1 MAYATVQDLQA
12 GFRELSESEQQT
24 AAALLEEAAVIID
37 AYARP
42 STDFRQKLV
51 VSCHMVRRAIGDN
64 SGQSLPIGAT
74 QGTISAGG
82 YSQSWT
88 LASGGTGELYL
99 TKLDKRLLGASN
111 SIGASNPFVQ
121 AGLLS

>member
-1 MAYATVQDLQA
+1 MAYATIENLES
-12 GFRELSESEQQT
+12 GFRELTTNERGVAE
-24 AAALLEEAAVIID
+24 ALLEEASIVID
-37 AYARP
+37 AYARAN
-42 STDFRQKLV
+42 TDLTAKVV
-51 VSCHMVRRAIGDN
+51 VSCNMVRRAIGDN
-64 SGQSLPIGAT
+64 SGQSLPMGAT

>member
-1 MAYATVQDLQA
+1 MAYATIENLES
-12 GFRELSESEQQT
+12 GFRELT
-24 AAALLEEAAVIID
+24 ANERNVAEALLEEASIVID
-37 AYARP
+37 AYARAN
-42 STDFRQKLV
+42 TDLTAKVV
-51 VSCHMVRRAIGDN
+51 VSCNMVRRAIGDN
-64 SGQSLPIGAT
+64 SGQSLPMGAT

>member
-1 MAYATVQDLQA
+1 MAYATIENLES
-12 GFRELSESEQQT
+12 GFRELT
-24 AAALLEEAAVIID
+24 ANERSVAEALLEEASIVID
-37 AYARP
+37 AYARAN
-42 STDFRQKLV
+42 TDLTAKVV
-51 VSCHMVRRAIGDN
+51 VSCNMVRRAIGDN
-64 SGQSLPIGAT
+64 SGQSLPMGAT

>member
-1 MAYATVQDLQA
+1 MAYATIENLES
-12 GFRELSESEQQT
+12 GFRELT
-24 AAALLEEAAVIID
+24 ADERDVAEALLEEASIVID
-37 AYARP
+37 AYARAN
-42 STDFRQKLV
+42 TDPTAKVV
-51 VSCHMVRRAIGDN
+51 VSCNMVRRAIGDN
-64 SGQSLPIGAT
+64 SGQSLPMGAT